1 MAIYEHKFND
11 GSVIRLLY
19 KEFKDAKKEVPTLQ
33 FGFLHNNHN
42 SIIEVPLYDR
52 NAGKYLLPEIIE
64 AAKTLDE
71 GEIEETPQ
79 VIRLNI
85 EKENPIETQKF
96 TTKVCID
103 CGKEFI
109 PTCPAQKHC
118 KLCMMGPEKVA
129 ELQAKLEKEADDL
142 ESDEVIE
149 VKPDEAACEA
159 AKEIKN
165 G

>member
-1 MAIYEHKFND
+1 MIIYEHKFFD
-11 GSVIRLLY
+11 GSVIRLLH

-33 FGFLHNNHN
+33 FGFLHNGHN

-64 AAKTLDE
+64 AVKALDD
-71 GEIEETPQ
+71 GEVEEVPQ
-79 VIRLNI
+79 VVQLIV
-85 EKENPIETQKF
+85 EKENPIETQRF

-118 KLCMMGPEKVA
+118 KLCMMGPEKAA

-142 ESDEVIE
+142 ESDEITE
-149 VKPDEAACEA
+149 ILPD
-159 AKEIKN
+159 KEIKDV